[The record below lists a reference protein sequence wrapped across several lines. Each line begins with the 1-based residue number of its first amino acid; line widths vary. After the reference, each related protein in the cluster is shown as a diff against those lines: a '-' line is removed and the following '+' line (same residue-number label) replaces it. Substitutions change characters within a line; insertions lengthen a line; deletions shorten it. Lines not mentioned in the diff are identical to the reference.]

1 MNESLSYILAASLKE
16 LFPKTEIDQIA
27 ATDRCFF
34 CDLKFPE
41 KFDARVLPLLEE
53 RMRQW
58 VGKKISFNVVTMMP
72 SNAAQMLEHHGE
84 KKLAQKV
91 KQEEGEVVLLQLD
104 RFFFQ
109 LQTAEPKTTNDIPY
123 FKLVS
128 FWPLRNGIRILGVG
142 SGLKEELK
150 EKAHYIK
157 GVQNLQNLLEDQRY
171 ISWMGESLIWEPK
184 AQALKAEIQKKILE
198 LYAGFDEVEL
208 PEVEEREQKKILIDW
223 IQSRKRGG
231 VRFQKKKITSKEL
244 WDPSFALSD
253 LGWGKAEDEAELNSY
268 LHLITKFLTIFSFG
282 YEKVSKGKTSK
293 TSRLE
298 YQVKDRLGRLWTM
311 STVEWDRK
319 QGLVQFSL
327 CVSLNR
333 CIALSVDSK
342 C

>member
-231 VRFQKKKITSKEL
+231 VRFQKKKITSDAFVK
-244 WDPSFALSD
+244 
-253 LGWGKAEDEAELNSY
+253 
-268 LHLITKFLTIFSFG
+268 ITTAPCL
-282 YEKVSKGKTSK
+282 
-293 TSRLE
+293 
-298 YQVKDRLGRLWTM
+298 
-311 STVEWDRK
+311 
-319 QGLVQFSL
+319 
-327 CVSLNR
+327 
-333 CIALSVDSK
+333 
-342 C
+342 